1 MVFSLTGFV
10 CFLYVSVYV
19 LVLCIRYVLLVV
31 VVLLDGSSSNGK
43 AENEAH
49 AHCCPS
55 ISAMIYSLFLF
66 SVLSQSVMKPIL
78 WHIYI
83 TAYINQYNEKIG
95 IFNEMFSDKNVK

>member
-49 AHCCPS
+49 AHCRPS

-83 TAYINQYNEKIG
+83 TAYNNQYRK
-95 IFNEMFSDKNVK
+95 K